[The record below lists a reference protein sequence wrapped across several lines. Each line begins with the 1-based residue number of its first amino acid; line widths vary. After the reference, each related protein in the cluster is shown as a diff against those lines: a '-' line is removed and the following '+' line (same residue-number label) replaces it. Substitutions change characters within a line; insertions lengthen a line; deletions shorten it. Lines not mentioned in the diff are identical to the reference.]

1 MKKKLYLLALSTL
14 LIGCTNKNSSTPV
27 LDSSIESSS
36 YRSYAET
43 TEDITF
49 CPKEFADFNLTYE
62 INDSIVNEYNAT
74 QGRYDGVHVNIE
86 YKSDQSANH
95 TPICGDENKTDILYV
110 NDRFFYSNTSKN
122 YYTNLEPFINN
133 ESKYTVDNG
142 GNRYLDISDFNSNTI
157 DRFRFNTETLTAG
170 KGEPLYGLPIENQG
184 MVIYYKVDALKAVGV
199 NFISITENE
208 LDNYNKEHNTSY
220 APRGYCEY
228 LNDPSNG
235 QMTSSKN
242 LDNKTV
248 YKVFNNRIP
257 MSVLEMVTLSKQL
270 TKSYNPNSI
279 TNYGYCSEYYQSH
292 IWSVGGNTIHF
303 DEDMNQYKFTLGD
316 KQKNYLV
323 TGTDSVEVNGTTYHE
338 GEILSYKDRKFI
350 NNGGKSSNDS
360 KLVKLPSSYEQLR
373 EFVALSQDTDKLI
386 DEEMYGYKVSPSP
399 EEISSHPVSSYN
411 PVIDDTALLIDS
423 NVAAF
428 SLEHHVDFNWD
439 MAPVYTYREFE
450 GEDPKGTST
459 LKIVGEDGFTGK
471 LREVNG
477 TKIKGIHSAPSVN
490 AAYVIP
496 NNSTH
501 KESAWKFL
509 QYLTSKE
516 NQKNL
521 SLNDEILPTRESV
534 AFSNEY
540 LNHSDKN
547 VYALSMASMYSKHG
561 EWSYLENGSWIDPY
575 LNELN
580 TDVKNGKTTI
590 TDYLTHQ
597 QDQMDTILK
606 TYKFKLHGLE

>member
-1 MKKKLYLLALSTL
+1 MKKIFYLLALSTL

-49 CPKEFADFNLTYE
+49 WAVKNDETY
-62 INDSIVNEYNAT
+62 DSIVNEYNAT
-74 QGRYDGVHVNIE
+74 QGKYDGVHVNIE

-95 TPICGDENKTDILYV
+95 TPICGEENKTDILYV
-110 NDRFFYSNTSKN
+110 NDRLFYSNTSKN
-122 YYTNLEPFINN
+122 YYTNLEPYIND
-133 ESKYTVDNG
+133 ESKYTVDND

-170 KGEPLYGLPIENQG
+170 KGESLYGLPIENQG
-184 MVIYYKVDALKAVGV
+184 MVIYYNVDAIDAVGV
-199 NFISITENE
+199 NIISIAENE

-242 LDNKTV
+242 LDGKTV

-279 TNYGYCSEYYQSH
+279 TKYGYCSEYYQSH

-303 DEDMNQYKFTLGD
+303 DEDINQYKFTLGD

-323 TGTDSVEVNGTTYHE
+323 TGTDSVEVNGSIYHE

-350 NNGGKSSNDS
+350 NNGGKSSNNS
-360 KLVKLPSSYEQLR
+360 KLVELPSSYEQFR
-373 EFVALSQDTDKLI
+373 EYVATNVEKDMQI
-386 DEEMYGYKVSPSP
+386 DEEMHGYGIYKYSNT
-399 EEISSHPVSSYN
+399 SSSKCNYFTSQESSMF
-411 PVIDDTALLIDS
+411 IDS
-423 NVAAF
+423 NYYI
-428 SLEHHVDFNWD
+428 SLFVKNIKFNWNI
-439 MAPVYTYREFE
+439 APVYTYREFE

-477 TKIKGIHSAPSVN
+477 TKIKGIHSAPSIN

-501 KESAWKFL
+501 KDAAWKFL

-521 SLNDEILPTRESV
+521 SLTDDVYVLPTRESV
-534 AFSNEY
+534 AFSDEY

-547 VYALSMASMYSKHG
+547 VYALSMASMYSKH
-561 EWSYLENGSWIDPY
+561 EERSYLENYEWMNSWTNQP
-575 LNELN
+575 LNELLL
-580 TDVKNGKTTI
+580 GTI
-590 TDYLTHQ
+590 DIPTFLDNQ
-597 QDQMDTILK
+597 QDSIDSLLS
-606 TYKFKLHGLE
+606 TYKFKLNGLE